1 MKLPRSAKIFSG
13 RLDVAPFVAIFFLLV
28 IFVLLSLLVYTPGV
42 AINLP
47 LAADLPGTDH
57 PVIAV
62 AVDARGQFYFENQL
76 TPEAALKS
84 RLAAAVKK
92 SSEPLTLLVQAD
104 KAVSYE
110 TIVQLS
116 ILAREAGVKE
126 ALLATLPKP

>member
-1 MKLPRSAKIFSG
+1 MKLPRNAKIFSG
-13 RLDVAPFVAIFFLLV
+13 QLDIAPFAAIFFLLV

-62 AVDARGQFYFENQL
+62 AVDAGGQFYFDSQL

-84 RLAAAVKK
+84 RLVAAVKK
-92 SSEPLTLLVQAD
+92 SPEPLTLLVQAD
-104 KAVSYE
+104 KTVSYE
-110 TIVQLS
+110 TIIHLS
-116 ILAREAGVKE
+116 LLAREAGVKE